1 MGGSVSAVQV
11 PVRTAADL
19 LRAADIGDTNII
31 ESILTQP
38 EVVDINARAKDGSTA
53 LARVQKFIWQSN
65 SLKFIGS

>member
-53 LARVQKFIWQSN
+53 LARVQKFI
-65 SLKFIGS
+65 